1 MMTYAFALTKFGDKL
16 FVELGSF
23 SKFRLDGRMSL
34 ENAMFSAIS
43 RMKKE
48 SSIGF
53 ITFRCTDFRSGLYNA
68 DKIEGFP
75 LEEFMKLGRDS
86 FTRYGN
92 FLVYKFTERK
102 KEYPEE
108 EIDERIKE
116 KN

>member
-1 MMTYAFALTKFGDKL
+1 MMTYAFALTKAGNKL
-16 FVELGSF
+16 AIELGSF
-23 SKFRLDGRMSL
+23 SKLRLDGRLSL
-34 ENAMFSAIS
+34 ENAMLSAIS

-75 LEEFMKLGRDS
+75 LEEFMQLKGNS

-92 FLVYKFTERK
+92 FLVYKF
-102 KEYPEE
+102 
-108 EIDERIKE
+108 
-116 KN
+116 